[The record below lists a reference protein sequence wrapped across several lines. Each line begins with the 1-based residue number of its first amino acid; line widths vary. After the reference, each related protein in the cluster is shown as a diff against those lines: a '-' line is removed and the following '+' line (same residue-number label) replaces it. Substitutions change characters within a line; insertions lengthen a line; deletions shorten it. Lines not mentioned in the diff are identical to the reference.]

1 MPATSTKPVK
11 AIDPT
16 DESKPKLSEAENREL
31 IDQAIQKRERLAESQ
46 LEMAKLFI
54 RNGKPEIALRR
65 LKQITAE
72 FGGSAAAKEA
82 KAMMKSL

>member
-1 MPATSTKPVK
+1 MTSTKPVK
-11 AIDPT
+11 TIEPT
-16 DESKPKLSEAENREL
+16 DESKPKLSDAEKNEL
-31 IDQAIQKRERLAESQ
+31 LEQAIQKRERLAESQ

-72 FGGSAAAKEA
+72 FSGSAAANEA
-82 KAMMKSL
+82 KALMKSL

>member
-1 MPATSTKPVK
+1 MTSTKPVK
-11 AIDPT
+11 AIEST
-16 DESKPKLSEAENREL
+16 VESKLKPSDAEKNEL
-31 IDQAIQKRERLAESQ
+31 LEQAIQKRERLAESQ

-65 LKQITAE
+65 LQQIMTE

-82 KAMMKSL
+82 KMMMKTL